1 MLIAGGEEF
10 AHGHSSLRI
19 LSLMVSLLFFTAALD
34 FLFVAGKTGW
44 YVVTESIA
52 IGLTI
57 LGGLLF
63 VPAFSTVGMAAVAVV
78 AYLISGIIGLMVLTR
93 TRTLVMGPVAK
104 EFARMS
110 ILIAPSLLVF
120 ALPQLAWW
128 LQCVAFSTLA
138 ILTLTVF
145 RFWDDVDKAL
155 LLQLTDLVR
164 SDRIQKQ

>member
-1 MLIAGGEEF
+1 
-10 AHGHSSLRI
+10 
-19 LSLMVSLLFFTAALD
+19 
-34 FLFVAGKTGW
+34 
-44 YVVTESIA
+44 
-52 IGLTI
+52 
-57 LGGLLF
+57 
-63 VPAFSTVGMAAVAVV
+63 
-78 AYLISGIIGLMVLTR
+78 
-93 TRTLVMGPVAK
+93 
-104 EFARMS
+104 MS

>member
-1 MLIAGGEEF
+1 VNLLAWLVTPMLIFCSEPIMLIAGGEEF
-10 AHGHSSLRI
+10 ARGHSSLRV
-19 LSLMVSLLFFTAALD
+19 LSLMVPLLFFTAALD
-34 FLFVAGKTGW
+34 FLFVAGKMGW
-44 YVVTESIA
+44 YVVSESIA

-57 LGGLLF
+57 LGGL
-63 VPAFSTVGMAAVAVV
+63 
-78 AYLISGIIGLMVLTR
+78 SGIIGLMVLTR

-128 LQCVAFSTLA
+128 LQCVVFSTLA

-155 LLQLTDLVR
+155 LLQLADLVR
-164 SDRIQKQ
+164 SGRVQKQ